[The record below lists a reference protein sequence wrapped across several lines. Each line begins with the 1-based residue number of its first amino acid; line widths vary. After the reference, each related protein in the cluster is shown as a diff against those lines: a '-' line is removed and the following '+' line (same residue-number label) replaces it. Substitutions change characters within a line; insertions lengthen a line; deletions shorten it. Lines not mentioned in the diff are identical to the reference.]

1 MNKKIIAIAAVMLLT
16 GAAKQA
22 VSQEK
27 NEECIRNHS
36 LYKSLLD
43 VEAYT
48 YAEEPFKVL
57 FYNYPQYSKQMYID
71 GVKIYK
77 GLYTKATTAELA
89 NAYTD
94 TIKAIYM
101 QRIQYFGDSANV
113 YGRCGMDIMKLR
125 KSDTASLEA
134 FNLLDKSVK
143 ISNYNPDLSVASA
156 HLQLAIN
163 LAANKKIDLERF
175 YNSAIPLLNAL
186 YTNILSDNKD
196 DNYNKNAEGIFTSV
210 KNSSSK
216 LNTKLLAE
224 TIDKLTPQSDIET
237 NAEIICKTL
246 ATINCDNCDTYAKA
260 SEKLYATK
268 PTAEAAAAIARYYK
282 KKQDWEKASQYFK
295 EAAEKETDNYKQADY
310 YFELASSSSQR
321 KRYTEAIS
329 YAKKSAELNQSSGK
343 AYLLIAAIYG
353 SNAPILANDAFERG
367 KIYWVA
373 ADYALK
379 AKRADYNL
387 KDEAE
392 SLINKYAHQFP
403 SKEESFMHSV
413 QGGQQIE
420 VEILKNKETTSA
432 RF

>member
-1 MNKKIIAIAAVMLLT
+1 MNKKIIAIAALMLLAS
-16 GAAKQA
+16 AAKQA

-48 YAEEPFKVL
+48 YAEELFKVL
-57 FYNYPQYSKQMYID
+57 FYNYPKYSKQMYID

-77 GLYTKATTAELA
+77 GLYASATTTELA

-101 QRIQYFGDSANV
+101 QRIEYFGDSANV
-113 YGRCGMDIMKLR
+113 YGRCGLDIMKLR
-125 KSDTASLEA
+125 KSDTAYLEA

-143 ISNYNPDLSVASA
+143 MSNYNPDISVASA
-156 HLQLAIN
+156 HLQLATN
-163 LAANKKIDLERF
+163 LAASKKIDLERF
-175 YNSAIPLLNAL
+175 YYSAVPLLNSI
-186 YTNILSDNKD
+186 YTNVLSGEKD
-196 DNYNKNAEGIFTSV
+196 ASYSKNAESIFTSV
-210 KNSSSK
+210 KKSSAK
-216 LNTKLLAE
+216 LNSKLLAE
-224 TIDKLTPQSDIET
+224 TVDKLTPQEVIDSHAD
-237 NAEIICKTL
+237 IICKTL
-246 ATINCDNCDTYAKA
+246 GTLNCDNSDTYAKA
-260 SEKLYATK
+260 SEKLYAIN

-282 KKQDWEKASQYFK
+282 RKQDWEKTSQYFK

-310 YFELASSSSQR
+310 YYELASSSSQR
-321 KRYTEAIS
+321 KRYAEAVS
-329 YAKKSAELNQSSGK
+329 YAKKSAELNESSGK

-353 SNAPILANDAFERG
+353 ANAPSLANDVFERG

-379 AKRADYNL
+379 ANRADYNL

-403 SKEESFMHSV
+403 TKEEAFMHSI
-413 QGGQQIE
+413 QGGQKVE
-420 VEILKNKETTSA
+420 VEILKNKESTSA

>member
-1 MNKKIIAIAAVMLLT
+1 MDRKIITAAVLMIT
-16 GAAKQA
+16 CVANNA

-36 LYKSLLD
+36 LYKSLMD

-57 FYNYPQYSKQMYID
+57 FYNYPEYSKQMYID

-77 GLYTKATTAELA
+77 GLYANATNNELA

-113 YGRCGMDIMKLR
+113 YGRCGLDIMKLR
-125 KSDTASLEA
+125 KSDTAYIEA

-143 ISNYNPDLSVASA
+143 LSNYNPDLSVASA
-156 HLQLAIN
+156 YMQLATN
-163 LAANKKIDLERF
+163 LTVAKKIDIERF
-175 YNSAIPLLNAL
+175 YYSAVPLLNML
-186 YTNILSDNKD
+186 YTNVLSGSKD
-196 DNYNKNAEGIFTSV
+196 ATYNKNTEGIFTSV
-210 KNSSSK
+210 KNSSAK
-216 LNTKLLAE
+216 INAKQLAE
-224 TIDKLTPQSDIET
+224 TVDKLTPQTEIDTHADIV
-237 NAEIICKTL
+237 CKTL
-246 ATINCDNCDTYAKA
+246 ATLNCDNSDTYAKA
-260 SEKLYATK
+260 SEKIYAEK

-282 KKQDWEKASQYFK
+282 KKQDWEKTSQYFK
-295 EAAEKETDNYKQADY
+295 EAADKETDNIKQAEY
-310 YFELASSSSQR
+310 YYELASSSSQR
-321 KRYTEAIS
+321 KRYAEAVS

-343 AYLLIAAIYG
+343 PYLLIAAIYG
-353 SNAPILANDAFERG
+353 ANAPTLANDAFERG

-403 SKEESFMHSV
+403 SKEEAFMHSI
-413 QGGQQIE
+413 QGGQQVE
-420 VEILKNKETTSA
+420 VEILKNKESTSA

>member
-1 MNKKIIAIAAVMLLT
+1 MNKKILAISALMLLAS
-16 GAAKQA
+16 AAKDA

-36 LYKSLLD
+36 LYKSLMD

-77 GLYTKATTAELA
+77 GLYAKASNTELA
-89 NAYTD
+89 NGYTD
-94 TIKAIYM
+94 TIKAIYL

-113 YGRCGMDIMKLR
+113 YGRCGLDIMKLR
-125 KSDTASLEA
+125 KSDTAYLEA
-134 FNLLDKSVK
+134 FNLLDKAVK

-156 HLQLAIN
+156 HLQLATN
-163 LAANKKIDLERF
+163 LAASKKIDMDRF
-175 YNSAIPLLNAL
+175 YYSAVPLLNSIYA
-186 YTNILSDNKD
+186 NILSGDKD
-196 DNYNKNAEGIFTSV
+196 AAYTKSAESIFASI
-210 KNSSSK
+210 KNSSAK
-216 LNTKLLAE
+216 LNSKLLAE
-224 TIDKLTPQSDIET
+224 TVDKLTPQ
-237 NAEIICKTL
+237 AEIDTFAKVICKTL
-246 ATINCDNCDTYAKA
+246 ANLNCDNSDTYAKA
-260 SEKLYATK
+260 SEKLYAIN
-268 PTAEAAAAIARYYK
+268 PTAEAAAAIALYYK
-282 KKQDWEKASQYFK
+282 KKQDWEKTSQYFK
-295 EAAEKETDNYKQADY
+295 EAVEKETDSHKQADY
-310 YFELASSSSQR
+310 YYELASSSSQR
-321 KRYTEAIS
+321 KRYAEAVAF
-329 YAKKSAELNQSSGK
+329 AKKSVERNESLAK

-353 SNAPILANDAFERG
+353 ANAPTLANDVFERG

-403 SKEESFMHSV
+403 SREEAFMHSI
-413 QGGQQIE
+413 QGGQQVE